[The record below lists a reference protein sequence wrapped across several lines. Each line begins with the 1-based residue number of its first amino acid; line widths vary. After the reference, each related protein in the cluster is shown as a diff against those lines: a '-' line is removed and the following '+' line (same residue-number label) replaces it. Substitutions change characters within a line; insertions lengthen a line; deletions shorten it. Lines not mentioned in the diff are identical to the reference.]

1 MIQDPVLSDFLRRL
15 PKTDLH
21 IHLLGA
27 IRPTTL
33 VALAHKHGLALPEA
47 GAREVYE
54 YRDFPGFL
62 EVLRLASLCLVDRED
77 FSRVAYELLED
88 AWRKGNC
95 RHLELSFNPT
105 VFFDNQVRY
114 PTVVDGLI
122 DGMAAARRDFAI
134 SSLLIPCIDRERPA
148 EVARAMVEEVL
159 LHRRDAVAGIGMDFA
174 EGKGPPLRFVEAYRL
189 AARHGLRRTAHVCED
204 NQPLALAPPAHLR
217 ICIEDLACD
226 RVDHGYNLLADPQAV
241 IAAREQGIAFDVT
254 VCTAKK
260 SNLGNRMDAI
270 KLMHD
275 AGLRLNIGTDD
286 PYLHHTD
293 LEHSWAKL
301 FHHCGWGIHQARELA
316 LAGVDACWL
325 DEGDKRALRET
336 FSREIDR
343 LMLQAWPLIK
353 PPYIDE
359 QAA

>member
-1 MIQDPVLSDFLRRL
+1 MIQDPVLGDFLRRI

-27 IRPTTL
+27 IRPDTL
-33 VALAHKHGLALPEA
+33 AALGRKHGLSLPT
-47 GAREVYE
+47 GDARQIYQ

-62 EVLRLASLCLVDRED
+62 KLLRLAGQCLVDRED
-77 FSRVAYELLED
+77 FARVAYELLED
-88 AWRKGNC
+88 ALRRGNC

-105 VFFDNQVRY
+105 VFLDNQVRY
-114 PTVVDGLI
+114 SVVVDGLV
-122 DGMAAARRDFAI
+122 DGMHAARRDFAI
-134 SSLLIPCIDRERPA
+134 SSLLVPCIDRERPA
-148 EVARAMVEEVL
+148 GVARAMVEQVL
-159 LHRRDAVAGIGMDFA
+159 EHRRDEVAGIGMDFA
-174 EGKGPPLRFVEAYRL
+174 EGKGPPQRFIEAYQL

-204 NQPLALAPPAHLR
+204 NQPLALAPPTHLR
-217 ICIEDLACD
+217 TCIEALACD
-226 RVDHGYNLLADPQAV
+226 RVDHGYNLLADPEAV
-241 IAAREQGIAFDVT
+241 IAAREQGIAFNVT

-260 SNLGNRMDAI
+260 SNLGNRMEAI

-293 LEHSWAKL
+293 LEHSWTKL
-301 FHHCGWGIHQARELA
+301 FSHCGWGIHQARQLA

-325 DEGDKRALRET
+325 DAGAKRTLHQE

-343 LMLQAWPLIK
+343 LTVQVWPRIK
-353 PPYIDE
+353 PSYIGE
-359 QAA
+359 RAA